1 MYTYYIP
8 SVYSHNTYD
17 LFATN
22 YTDLYKCPVKKN
34 SIHYHSY
41 RPKYDK
47 LNGQQHLGSKEG
59 NKNNSTVIQYRRW
72 ILNKSKQNIA

>member
-1 MYTYYIP
+1 M
-8 SVYSHNTYD
+8 SGE
-17 LFATN
+17 
-22 YTDLYKCPVKKN
+22 KN